1 MEYEYAKI
9 AETVW
14 FCMNCK
20 KQQETD
26 RNESKFEFF
35 LRNVDEIVRT
45 MRGEPGV
52 VLEAANK
59 LHPNGLLTIET
70 LDSNGNLPFWF

>member
-1 MEYEYAKI
+1 
-9 AETVW
+9 
-14 FCMNCK
+14 MNWK

-59 LHPNGLLTIET
+59 LHPNWQLTIEI
-70 LDSNGNLPFWF
+70 LDSNGNLPFYRDAV